1 MRVENA
7 RMKIALVV
15 PGGVDRSGTQRV
27 IPALL
32 WLVERLARAHEVHIF
47 ALYQEPR
54 PSRYQLLGATVHNV
68 GRGHTGWRT
77 LGAIMQEHRR
87 RAFDIFHAFW
97 AVPPG
102 VLAACAGRLL
112 RRPVLLHLA
121 GGELVTLHDIG
132 YGGRRTLRE
141 RTWLR
146 LALAGAT
153 SISAA
158 SEPMRKDAA
167 RLGYRTVRLPL
178 GADRAA
184 WPVRAPR
191 ARDPSQPA
199 RLLHVASLNRVKDQP
214 TLLRAAALVAHE
226 GVPFSLDVVGVDTLN
241 GEIQGTA
248 LSLGVSDRV
257 TFHGFLPQAELHPLL
272 ERADLLLMSSRHE
285 AGPIVVLEAA
295 LTGVPTVGTAVG
307 HIAEWQ
313 PEAAVAVPV
322 GDPEAL
328 ARETAA
334 LLADDERRT
343 RIAAA
348 AQRRAIAEDADW
360 TARQVLAIYA
370 ALTRSEAP
378 SQARP

>member
-1 MRVENA
+1 
-7 RMKIALVV
+7 
-15 PGGVDRSGTQRV
+15 
-27 IPALL
+27 
-32 WLVERLARAHEVHIF
+32 
-47 ALYQEPR
+47 
-54 PSRYQLLGATVHNV
+54 
-68 GRGHTGWRT
+68 
-77 LGAIMQEHRR
+77 
-87 RAFDIFHAFW
+87 
-97 AVPPG
+97 
-102 VLAACAGRLL
+102 
-112 RRPVLLHLA
+112 
-121 GGELVTLHDIG
+121 
-132 YGGRRTLRE
+132 
-141 RTWLR
+141 
-146 LALAGAT
+146 
-153 SISAA
+153 
-158 SEPMRKDAA
+158 MRKDAA
-167 RLGYRTVRLPL
+167 RLGYGTVRLPL

-184 WPVRAPR
+184 WPARPPR

-214 TLLRAAALVAHE
+214 TLLRGAARLAHE
-226 GVPFSLDVVGVDTLN
+226 GVPFSLDVVGVDTLD
-241 GEIQGTA
+241 GEIQRTA
-248 LSLGVSDRV
+248 VSLGLSDRV
-257 TFHGFLPQAELHPLL
+257 IFHGFLPQAELHPLV

-313 PEAAVAVPV
+313 PEAAVAVSV

-348 AQRRAIAEDADW
+348 AQRRAMTEDADW

-378 SQARP
+378 SQARHERDRN

>member
-1 MRVENA
+1 
-7 RMKIALVV
+7 MKIALIV
-15 PGGVDRSGTQRV
+15 PGGVDRSGTHRV

-77 LGAIMQEHRR
+77 LGAIMQEHWRS
-87 RAFDIFHAFW
+87 AFDIFHAFW

-121 GGELVTLHDIG
+121 GGELVALDDIG
-132 YGGRRTLRE
+132 YGGWRTLRD
-141 RTWLR
+141 RFWVR
-146 LALAGAT
+146 VALVGAT
-153 SISAA
+153 CISAA

-167 RLGYRTVRLPL
+167 HLGYRTVRLPL

-184 WPVRAPR
+184 WPIRPPR

-214 TLLRAAALVAHE
+214 TLLRAAARLAHG
-226 GVPFSLDVVGVDTLN
+226 GVLFSLDVVGVDTLD
-241 GEIQGTA
+241 GEIQRTA
-248 LSLGVSDRV
+248 VSLGISDRV
-257 TFHGFLPQAELHPLL
+257 TFHGFLPQAELRPLV
-272 ERADLLLMSSRHE
+272 ERADLLLLTSRHE
-285 AGPIVVLEAA
+285 AGPLVVLEAA
-295 LTGVPTVGTAVG
+295 LAGVPTVGTAVG
-307 HIAEWQ
+307 HIAEWG
-313 PEAAVAVPV
+313 PEAAAVVPV
-322 GDPEAL
+322 ADAEAL

-334 LLADDERRT
+334 LLADDERR
-343 RIAAA
+343 RQIAAA

-360 TARQVLAIYA
+360 TARQVLGIYA
-370 ALTRSEAP
+370 ALSGSEA
-378 SQARP
+378 SSKGRHEQARS